1 MEVMLNK
8 DILAGRWE
16 QVKGRVRQRWG
27 RLSDKQLDQ
36 ISGHYDELTR
46 LVRERYGYT
55 WEKARR
61 EVDEFIERLGLLER
75 QP

>member
-1 MEVMLNK
+1 MDATLNK

-16 QVKGRVRQRWG
+16 QVKSKIKQRWG
-27 RLSDKQLDQ
+27 RLSDEQLDQ
-36 ISGHYDELTR
+36 IHGYHDELTR

-55 WEKARR
+55 KEKACQ
-61 EVDEFIERLGLLER
+61 EVDELIEKLELLEQ